1 MGLRTAAEY
10 LEGLRDGR
18 TVYFHG
24 RRVPDVTGHPH
35 LGVAARH
42 AALDFELAEE
52 DRHRRLFTWTDAEGG
67 VHSRY
72 FKRPESAR
80 DLLNR
85 REMIET
91 STRLGGSV
99 VLLVKEIGSDALFAL
114 DLVTRVVD
122 EKAGTAYNDR
132 VAAFH
137 RHCRD
142 LDLTLAVAQTDV
154 KGDRSLPP
162 SEQAHPDYYVRVVEE
177 RGDGI
182 VVRGAKAHT
191 TGTPVVDEIVVL
203 PTRAIGEKDAAYA
216 VSFAV
221 PVDSPGVK
229 LLASPFGA
237 GEEDSSFHYPVSSRH
252 RLVDTLT
259 VFDDVF
265 VPRERVFL
273 QGEWQAAG
281 FLANTFVEFHRF
293 TAVSYKPPLCDLFIG
308 AAALLAEYNGIEKA
322 GHVREKLTQLISWT
336 ETVRGLSRAAAHD
349 CRVTDSGLAVP
360 DVMLTNLAKYHF
372 ASGYHE
378 AIRRVQDIAGGLVVT
393 GPSEQDMDSPETRPY
408 IDRFLGGGGGVEASE
423 RLRAMNLVRDL
434 TASDFGG
441 YNQFLAIHAEGS
453 LEAQKITIH
462 RDFDIERCKSLAA
475 GAIGVERN
483 DQGQVR
489 SPRRPGAPAGTPGQ
503 PADQP
508 PST

>member
-10 LEGLRDGR
+10 MEGLRDGR

-24 RRVPDVTGHPH
+24 QSVADVTDHPH
-35 LGVAARH
+35 LGIAAKH

-52 DRHRRLFTWTDAEGG
+52 DPHKELFAWADDEGSL
-67 VHSRY
+67 HSRY
-72 FKRPESAR
+72 YKRPESSR

-91 STRLGGSV
+91 STRRGRSV
-99 VLLVKEIGSDALFAL
+99 VLLVKEIGTDALFAL
-114 DLVTRVVD
+114 YLVTRVVD
-122 EKAGTAYNDR
+122 DKAGTAYNDR

-142 LDLTLAVAQTDV
+142 RDLTLAVAQTDV
-154 KGDRSLPP
+154 KGDRSLLP
-162 SEQAHPDYYVRVVEE
+162 SQQAHPDYYVRIVEE

-203 PTRAIGEKDAAYA
+203 PTRAIGAEDSTYA

-221 PVDSPGVK
+221 PVDTPGVK

-237 GEEDSSFHYPVSSRH
+237 AEGDSSFHYPVSSRH

-259 VFDDVF
+259 VFEDVF
-265 VPRERVFL
+265 VPKERVFL

-322 GHVREKLTQLISWT
+322 GHVREKLTQLIAWT

-349 CRVTDSGLAVP
+349 CRITDSGLAVP
-360 DVMLTNLAKYHF
+360 DVVLTNLAKYHF
-372 ASGYHE
+372 AARYHD
-378 AIRRVQDIAGGLVVT
+378 AMRWVQDIAGGLVVT

-408 IDRFLGGGGGVEASE
+408 IDRFLGGGNGAEASD
-423 RLRAMNLVRDL
+423 RLKAMNLVRDL

-462 RDFDIERCKSLAA
+462 RDYDIERCRNLAA
-475 GAIGVERN
+475 AAIGVDR
-483 DQGQVR
+483 G
-489 SPRRPGAPAGTPGQ
+489 
-503 PADQP
+503 
-508 PST
+508 

>member
-1 MGLRTAAEY
+1 MGLRTASEY
-10 LEGLRDGR
+10 LQGLRDGR

-24 RRVPDVTGHPH
+24 SAVPDVTRHPH
-35 LGVAARH
+35 LGIAARH

-52 DRHRRLFTWTDAEGG
+52 ARCRELFTWTDAGG
-67 VHSRY
+67 DVHSRY
-72 FKRPESAR
+72 YKRPESSR

-91 STRLGGSV
+91 STRRGRSV
-99 VLLVKEIGSDALFAL
+99 VLLVKEIGTDALFAL

-122 EKAGTAYNDR
+122 EQAGTAYNDR

-154 KGDRSLPP
+154 KGDRSLLP
-162 SEQAHPDYYVRVVEE
+162 SQQAHPDYYVRIVEE
-177 RGDGI
+177 RDDGI

-203 PTRAIGEKDAAYA
+203 PTRAIGEEDASYA

-221 PVDSPGVK
+221 PVDTPGVK

-237 GEEDSSFHYPVSSRH
+237 AEGDSSFHHPVSSRH

-265 VPRERVFL
+265 VPAERVFL

-322 GHVREKLTQLISWT
+322 SHVREKLMQLIAWT

-349 CRVTDSGLAVP
+349 CRITDFGLAVP
-360 DVMLTNLAKYHF
+360 DVVLTNLAKYHF
-372 ASGYHE
+372 AARYHE
-378 AIRRVQDIAGGLVVT
+378 AVRWVQDIAGGLVVT
-393 GPSEQDMDSPETRPY
+393 GPSEQDMDSAETRPY
-408 IDRFLGGGGGVEASE
+408 IDRFLGGSGTDAED
-423 RLRAMNLVRDL
+423 RLKAMNLVRDL

-453 LEAQKITIH
+453 LEAQKITIY
-462 RDFDIERCKSLAA
+462 RDYDLDRCKSLAA
-475 GAIGVERN
+475 EAIGVDRDERVE
-483 DQGQVR
+483 GG
-489 SPRRPGAPAGTPGQ
+489 S
-503 PADQP
+503 
-508 PST
+508 